1 MVIYSYGH
9 GYLFNIALMSPKGAD
24 GFGSV
29 PAGLGLP
36 KNKLYTAK
44 LCIKEFEMR
53 KGRTMKKIISMILLL
68 CMVFALAACGGTE
81 APAEDA
87 AEAPAEAPAEEATEA
102 PAEDAGTE
110 ATYTLGMGVVSNFD
124 SSETGNAQID
134 TTFAA
139 IVTDAEGKIVACRID
154 CAQNKM
160 DVTDGV
166 VTTGNEYP
174 TKMEKGDAYGMVQF
188 GNAIAEWDDQTKAF
202 EQFVVGKTVEEVA
215 ALETVLN
222 ETGHN
227 VAVDE
232 TLFASCTMDI
242 VDFKAAVE
250 KAGSDEWA
258 VTFTTA
264 DPFTVGVAAITDD
277 ADSTAPTAEED
288 GVVKMYTEFG
298 AAVVGADGTILAALN
313 DAIQPNI
320 TVNTAGEIVSTEY
333 KGTKRELGD
342 DYGMVQFGAA
352 IAEWDAQSAAFSQYT
367 VGKTADEV
375 ASLETVLND
384 SGHNVSVDETLL
396 ASCTMDITGMMAV
409 ISTAANYAR

>member
-1 MVIYSYGH
+1 
-9 GYLFNIALMSPKGAD
+9 
-24 GFGSV
+24 
-29 PAGLGLP
+29 
-36 KNKLYTAK
+36 
-44 LCIKEFEMR
+44 
-53 KGRTMKKIISMILLL
+53 MKKIISMILLL

-87 AEAPAEAPAEEATEA
+87 AEAPTEAPAEEATEA

-139 IVTDAEGKIVACRID
+139 IVTDADGKIVSCRLD
-154 CAQNKM
+154 VAQNKM
-160 DVTDGV
+160 NVADGL

-174 TKMEKGDAYGMVQF
+174 TKMEKGTDYGMAPVSSI
-188 GNAIAEWDDQTKAF
+188 GAEWDAQAKAF
-202 EQFVVGKTVEEVA
+202 EEFVVGKTVDEVA

-222 ETGHN
+222 ESGHN

-232 TLFASCTMDI
+232 TLFAGCTMDI

-277 ADSTAPTAEED
+277 ADSTAPTADAD

-320 TVNTAGEIVSTEY
+320 TVDPAGEIVATEY
-333 KGTKRELGD
+333 KGTKRELGA
-342 DYGMVQFGAA
+342 DYGMAPVSA
-352 IAEWDAQSAAFSQYT
+352 IGVEWDAQSAAFSQFV

-375 ASLETVLND
+375 AALETQESN
-384 SGHNVSVDETLL
+384 GHNVAVDETLY
-396 ASCTMDITGMMAV
+396 ASCSMDITGMMAV
-409 ISTAANYAR
+409 ISTSANYARYG

>member
-1 MVIYSYGH
+1 
-9 GYLFNIALMSPKGAD
+9 
-24 GFGSV
+24 
-29 PAGLGLP
+29 
-36 KNKLYTAK
+36 
-44 LCIKEFEMR
+44 
-53 KGRTMKKIISMILLL
+53 MKKIISMILLL

-87 AEAPAEAPAEEATEA
+87 AEAPTEAPAEEATEA

-139 IVTDAEGKIVACRID
+139 IVTDAEGKIVSCRLD
-154 CAQNKM
+154 VAQNKM
-160 DVTDGV
+160 NVADGL

-174 TKMEKGDAYGMVQF
+174 TKMEKGTDYGMAPVSSI
-188 GNAIAEWDDQTKAF
+188 GAEWDAQAKAF
-202 EQFVVGKTVEEVA
+202 EEFVVGKTVDEVV

-222 ETGHN
+222 ESGHN

-232 TLFASCTMDI
+232 TLFAGCTMDI

-250 KAGSDEWA
+250 KAGSDAWA

-264 DPFTVGVAAITDD
+264 DAFTLGVAAITDD

-298 AAVVGADGTILAALN
+298 AAVVGADGKILAALN

-320 TVNTAGEIVSTEY
+320 TVDPAGEIVATEY
-333 KGTKRELGD
+333 KGTKRELGA
-342 DYGMVQFGAA
+342 DYGMAPVSA
-352 IAEWDAQSAAFSQYT
+352 IGAEWDAQSAAFSQFV
-367 VGKTADEV
+367 VGMSADEV
-375 ASLETVLND
+375 AAMETQESN
-384 SGHNVSVDETLL
+384 GHNVTVDETLY
-396 ASCTMDITGMMAV
+396 ASCSMDITGMMAV

>member
-1 MVIYSYGH
+1 
-9 GYLFNIALMSPKGAD
+9 
-24 GFGSV
+24 
-29 PAGLGLP
+29 
-36 KNKLYTAK
+36 
-44 LCIKEFEMR
+44 
-53 KGRTMKKIISMILLL
+53 MKKIISMILLL

-87 AEAPAEAPAEEATEA
+87 AEAPTEAPAEEATEA

-139 IVTDAEGKIVACRID
+139 IVTDADGKIVSCRLD
-154 CAQNKM
+154 VAQNKM
-160 DVTDGV
+160 NVADGL

-174 TKMEKGDAYGMVQF
+174 TKMEKGTDYGMAPVSSI
-188 GNAIAEWDDQTKAF
+188 GAEWDAQAKAF
-202 EQFVVGKTVEEVA
+202 EEFVVGKTVDEVV

-222 ETGHN
+222 ESGHN

-232 TLFASCTMDI
+232 TLFAGCTMDI

-277 ADSTAPTAEED
+277 ADSTAPTADAD

-298 AAVVGADGTILAALN
+298 AAVVGADGKILAALN

-320 TVNTAGEIVSTEY
+320 TVDPAGEIVATEY
-333 KGTKRELGD
+333 KGTKRELGAD
-342 DYGMVQFGAA
+342 CGMAPVSA
-352 IAEWDAQSAAFSQYT
+352 IGAEWDAQSAAFSQFV
-367 VGKTADEV
+367 VGMNADEV
-375 ASLETVLND
+375 AAMETQESN
-384 SGHNVSVDETLL
+384 GHNVAVDETLY
-396 ASCTMDITGMMAV
+396 ASCSMDISGMMAV

>member
-1 MVIYSYGH
+1 
-9 GYLFNIALMSPKGAD
+9 
-24 GFGSV
+24 
-29 PAGLGLP
+29 
-36 KNKLYTAK
+36 
-44 LCIKEFEMR
+44 
-53 KGRTMKKIISMILLL
+53 MKKTISLILLL

-81 APAEDA
+81 TPAATEAPAEDA
-87 AEAPAEAPAEEATEA
+87 ATEAPAEDAAEA

-124 SSETGNAQID
+124 SSAAGNAQID

-139 IVTDAEGKIVACRID
+139 IVTDADGKIVSCRLD
-154 CAQNKM
+154 VAQNKM
-160 DVTDGV
+160 NVAVGL

-174 TKMEKGDAYGMVQF
+174 TKMEKGTDYGMAPVSSI
-188 GNAIAEWDDQTKAF
+188 GAEWDAQAKAF
-202 EQFVVGKTVEEVA
+202 EEFVVGKTVDEVV
-215 ALETVLN
+215 ALETQESN
-222 ETGHN
+222 GHQ

-232 TLFASCTMDI
+232 TLFAGCTMDI

-250 KAGSDEWA
+250 KAGSDAWA

-264 DPFTVGVAAITDD
+264 DAFTLGVAAITDD
-277 ADSTAPTAEED
+277 ADSTAPTADAD

-320 TVNTAGEIVSTEY
+320 TVDPAGEIVATEY
-333 KGTKRELGD
+333 KGTKRELGA
-342 DYGMVQFGAA
+342 DYGMAPVSA
-352 IAEWDAQSAAFSQYT
+352 IGAEWDAQSAAFSQFV

-375 ASLETVLND
+375 AALETQESN
-384 SGHNVSVDETLL
+384 GHNVAVDETLY
-396 ASCTMDITGMMAV
+396 ASCSMDITGMMAV

>member
-1 MVIYSYGH
+1 
-9 GYLFNIALMSPKGAD
+9 
-24 GFGSV
+24 
-29 PAGLGLP
+29 
-36 KNKLYTAK
+36 
-44 LCIKEFEMR
+44 
-53 KGRTMKKIISMILLL
+53 MKKIISMILLL

-87 AEAPAEAPAEEATEA
+87 AEAPTEAPAEEATEA

-124 SSETGNAQID
+124 SSAAGNAQID

-139 IVTDAEGKIVACRID
+139 IVTDADGKIVSCRLD
-154 CAQNKM
+154 VAQNKM
-160 DVTDGV
+160 NVADGL

-174 TKMEKGDAYGMVQF
+174 TKMEKGTDYGMAPVSSI
-188 GNAIAEWDDQTKAF
+188 GAEWDAQAQAF
-202 EQFVVGKTVEEVA
+202 EEFVVGKTVDEVV
-215 ALETVLN
+215 ALETQESN
-222 ETGHN
+222 GHQ

-232 TLFASCTMDI
+232 TLFAGCTMDI

-250 KAGSDEWA
+250 KAGSDAWA

-264 DPFTVGVAAITDD
+264 DAFTLGVAAITDD
-277 ADSTAPTAEED
+277 ADSTAPTADAD

-320 TVNTAGEIVSTEY
+320 TVDPAGEIVSTEY
-333 KGTKRELGD
+333 KGTKRELGA
-342 DYGMVQFGAA
+342 DYGMAPVSA
-352 IAEWDAQSAAFSQYT
+352 IGAEWDAQSAAFSQFV

-375 ASLETVLND
+375 AALETQESN
-384 SGHNVSVDETLL
+384 GHNVAVDETLF
-396 ASCTMDITGMMAV
+396 AS
-409 ISTAANYAR
+409 

>member
-1 MVIYSYGH
+1 
-9 GYLFNIALMSPKGAD
+9 
-24 GFGSV
+24 
-29 PAGLGLP
+29 
-36 KNKLYTAK
+36 
-44 LCIKEFEMR
+44 
-53 KGRTMKKIISMILLL
+53 MKKIISMILLL

-87 AEAPAEAPAEEATEA
+87 AEAPTEAPAEEATEA

-124 SSETGNAQID
+124 SSAAGNAQID

-139 IVTDAEGKIVACRID
+139 IVTDADGKIVSCRLD
-154 CAQNKM
+154 VAQNKM
-160 DVTDGV
+160 NVADGL

-174 TKMEKGDAYGMVQF
+174 TKMEKGTDYGMAPVSSI
-188 GNAIAEWDDQTKAF
+188 GAEWDAQAKAF
-202 EQFVVGKTVEEVA
+202 EEFVVGKTVDEVV

-222 ETGHN
+222 ESGHN

-232 TLFASCTMDI
+232 TLFAGCTMDI

-264 DPFTVGVAAITDD
+264 DAFTLGVAAITDD
-277 ADSTAPTAEED
+277 ADSTAPTADAD

-320 TVNTAGEIVSTEY
+320 TVDPAGEIVATEY
-333 KGTKRELGD
+333 KGTKRELGA
-342 DYGMVQFGAA
+342 DYGMAPVSA
-352 IAEWDAQSAAFSQYT
+352 IGAEWDAQSAAFSQFV

-375 ASLETVLND
+375 AALETQESN
-384 SGHNVSVDETLL
+384 GHNVTVDETLY
-396 ASCTMDITGMMAV
+396 ASCSMDITGMMAV

>member
-1 MVIYSYGH
+1 M
-9 GYLFNIALMSPKGAD
+9 P
-24 GFGSV
+24 V
-29 PAGLGLP
+29 PAGKGLL
-36 KNKLYTAK
+36 KAK
-44 LCIKEFEMR
+44 IYAAELCIKENEMR
-53 KGRTMKKIISMILLL
+53 KGRTMKKIISLILLL
-68 CMVFALAACGGTE
+68 CMVFALAACGGSEAPAATE
-81 APAEDA
+81 APAEAPADDA
-87 AEAPAEAPAEEATEA
+87 AEAPAEENAEEATGA
-102 PAEDAGTE
+102 E
-110 ATYTLGMGVVSNFD
+110 ATYTLGLGVVSNFD

-139 IVTDAEGKIVACRID
+139 IVTEAAGKIVACRIA
-154 CAQNKM
+154 CAQTKR
-160 DVTDGV
+160 DVTDGA

-202 EQFVVGKTVEEVA
+202 EEFVVGKTVDEVV

-264 DPFTVGVAAITDD
+264 DAFTLGVASITDD
-277 ADSTAPTAEED
+277 SESTAPTAEED

-298 AAVVGADGTILAALN
+298 AAVVGSDGKILAALN

-333 KGTKRELGD
+333 KGTKRELGA
-342 DYGMVQFGAA
+342 DYGMAPFGAA

-375 ASLETVLND
+375 AGLETKENN
-384 SGHNVSVDETLL
+384 GHQVTVDETLF
-396 ASCTMDITGMMAV
+396 ASCTMDITGMKEV
-409 ISTAANYAR
+409 IATAANYAR

>member
-1 MVIYSYGH
+1 
-9 GYLFNIALMSPKGAD
+9 
-24 GFGSV
+24 
-29 PAGLGLP
+29 
-36 KNKLYTAK
+36 
-44 LCIKEFEMR
+44 
-53 KGRTMKKIISMILLL
+53 MKKIISLILLL
-68 CMVFALAACGGTE
+68 CMVFALAACGGSEAPAATE
-81 APAEDA
+81 APAEAPADDA
-87 AEAPAEAPAEEATEA
+87 AEAPAEENAEEATGA
-102 PAEDAGTE
+102 E
-110 ATYTLGMGVVSNFD
+110 ATYTLGLGVVSNFD

-139 IVTDAEGKIVACRID
+139 IVTDADGKIVSCRID

-160 DVTDGV
+160 DVTDGA

-202 EQFVVGKTVEEVA
+202 EEFVVGKTVDEVV

-258 VTFTTA
+258 VIFTTA
-264 DPFTVGVAAITDD
+264 DPFTLGVASITDD
-277 ADSTAPTAEED
+277 SESTAPTAEED

-298 AAVVGADGTILAALN
+298 AAVVGSDGKILAALN

-342 DYGMVQFGAA
+342 AYGMVQFGAA

-375 ASLETVLND
+375 AGLETKENN
-384 SGHNVSVDETLL
+384 GHQVTVDETLF
-396 ASCTMDITGMMAV
+396 ASCTMDITGMKEV
-409 ISTAANYAR
+409 IATAANYAR

>member
-1 MVIYSYGH
+1 
-9 GYLFNIALMSPKGAD
+9 
-24 GFGSV
+24 
-29 PAGLGLP
+29 
-36 KNKLYTAK
+36 
-44 LCIKEFEMR
+44 
-53 KGRTMKKIISMILLL
+53 MKKIISLILLL
-68 CMVFALAACGGTE
+68 CMVFALAACGGSEAPAATE
-81 APAEDA
+81 APAEAPADDA
-87 AEAPAEAPAEEATEA
+87 AEAPAEENAEEATGA
-102 PAEDAGTE
+102 E
-110 ATYTLGMGVVSNFD
+110 ATYTLGLGVVSNFD

-139 IVTDAEGKIVACRID
+139 IVTDADGKIVSCRID

-160 DVTDGV
+160 DVTDGA

-202 EQFVVGKTVEEVA
+202 EEFVVGKTVDEVVA
-215 ALETVLN
+215 IETQEN
-222 ETGHN
+222 ESGHN

-264 DPFTVGVAAITDD
+264 DPFTLGVASITDD
-277 ADSTAPTAEED
+277 SESTAPTAEED

-298 AAVVGADGTILAALN
+298 AAVVGSDGKILAALN

-342 DYGMVQFGAA
+342 AYGMVQFGAA

-375 ASLETVLND
+375 AGLETKENN
-384 SGHNVSVDETLL
+384 GHQVTVDETLF
-396 ASCTMDITGMMAV
+396 ASCTMDITGMKEV
-409 ISTAANYAR
+409 IATAANYAR

>member
-1 MVIYSYGH
+1 
-9 GYLFNIALMSPKGAD
+9 
-24 GFGSV
+24 
-29 PAGLGLP
+29 
-36 KNKLYTAK
+36 
-44 LCIKEFEMR
+44 
-53 KGRTMKKIISMILLL
+53 MKKIISMILLL

-87 AEAPAEAPAEEATEA
+87 AEAPTEAPAEEATEA

-139 IVTDAEGKIVACRID
+139 IVTDADGKIVSCRLD
-154 CAQNKM
+154 VAQNKM
-160 DVTDGV
+160 NVADGL

-174 TKMEKGDAYGMVQF
+174 TKMEKGTDYGMAPVSSI
-188 GNAIAEWDDQTKAF
+188 GAEWDAQAKAF
-202 EQFVVGKTVEEVA
+202 EEFVVGKTVDEVV

-222 ETGHN
+222 ESGHN

-232 TLFASCTMDI
+232 TLFAGCTMDI

-298 AAVVGADGTILAALN
+298 AAVVGADGKILAALN

-320 TVNTAGEIVSTEY
+320 TVDPAGEIVATEY
-333 KGTKRELGD
+333 KGTKRELGA
-342 DYGMVQFGAA
+342 DYGMAPVSA
-352 IAEWDAQSAAFSQYT
+352 IGAEWDAQSAAFSQFV
-367 VGKTADEV
+367 VGMSADEV
-375 ASLETVLND
+375 AALETQESN
-384 SGHNVSVDETLL
+384 GHNVAVDETLY
-396 ASCTMDITGMMAV
+396 ASCSMDITGMMAV

>member
-1 MVIYSYGH
+1 
-9 GYLFNIALMSPKGAD
+9 
-24 GFGSV
+24 
-29 PAGLGLP
+29 
-36 KNKLYTAK
+36 
-44 LCIKEFEMR
+44 
-53 KGRTMKKIISMILLL
+53 MKKIISMILLL

-87 AEAPAEAPAEEATEA
+87 AEAPTEAPAEEATEA

-139 IVTDAEGKIVACRID
+139 IVTDADGKIVSCRLD
-154 CAQNKM
+154 VAQNKM
-160 DVTDGV
+160 NVADGL

-174 TKMEKGDAYGMVQF
+174 TKMEKGTDYGMAPVSSI
-188 GNAIAEWDDQTKAF
+188 GAEWDAQAKAF
-202 EQFVVGKTVEEVA
+202 EEFVVGKTVDEVV

-222 ETGHN
+222 ESGHN

-232 TLFASCTMDI
+232 TLFAGCTMDI

-250 KAGSDEWA
+250 KAGSDAWA

-264 DPFTVGVAAITDD
+264 DAFTLGVAAITDD

-298 AAVVGADGTILAALN
+298 AAVVGADGKILAALN

-320 TVNTAGEIVSTEY
+320 TVDPAGEIVATEY
-333 KGTKRELGD
+333 KGTKRELGA
-342 DYGMVQFGAA
+342 DYGMAPVSA
-352 IAEWDAQSAAFSQYT
+352 IGAEWDAQSAAFSQFV
-367 VGKTADEV
+367 VGMSADEV
-375 ASLETVLND
+375 AAMETQESN
-384 SGHNVSVDETLL
+384 GHNVTVDETLY
-396 ASCTMDITGMMAV
+396 ASCSMDITGMMAV

>member
-1 MVIYSYGH
+1 M
-9 GYLFNIALMSPKGAD
+9 P
-24 GFGSV
+24 V
-29 PAGLGLP
+29 PAGKGLL
-36 KNKLYTAK
+36 KAK
-44 LCIKEFEMR
+44 IYAAELCIKENEMR
-53 KGRTMKKIISMILLL
+53 KGRTMKKIISLILLL
-68 CMVFALAACGGTE
+68 CMVFALAACGGSEAPAATE
-81 APAEDA
+81 APAEAPADDA
-87 AEAPAEAPAEEATEA
+87 AEAPAEENAEEATGA
-102 PAEDAGTE
+102 E
-110 ATYTLGMGVVSNFD
+110 ATYTLGLGVVSNFD

-139 IVTDAEGKIVACRID
+139 IVTDADGKIVSCRID

-160 DVTDGV
+160 DVTDGA

-202 EQFVVGKTVEEVA
+202 EEFVVGKTVDEVV

-264 DPFTVGVAAITDD
+264 DPFTLGVASITDD
-277 ADSTAPTAEED
+277 SESTAPTAEED

-298 AAVVGADGTILAALN
+298 AAVVGSDGKILAALN

-342 DYGMVQFGAA
+342 AYGMVQFGAA

-375 ASLETVLND
+375 AGLETKENN
-384 SGHNVSVDETLL
+384 GHQVTVDETLF
-396 ASCTMDITGMMAV
+396 ASCTMDITGMKEV
-409 ISTAANYAR
+409 IATAANYAR